1 MTAIVHAVSS
11 RRALIWS
18 GDAAFFGA
26 ARDHLR
32 RLEFDV
38 TVCSDTPV
46 MHARA
51 ELMIVDIDAIAPHW
65 WKSIAAVRTYDKS
78 IRVLLVGSRW
88 PTYARFRAW
97 QPYAYLQKPFSAEHL
112 MRVLEYLKADE

>member
-1 MTAIVHAVSS
+1 MTASVHAVSG

-18 GDAAFFGA
+18 ADPVFFGT
-26 ARDHLR
+26 AREQLR

-38 TVCSDTPV
+38 IVYTGTPAV
-46 MHARA
+46 HPRA
-51 ELMIVDIDAIAPHW
+51 ELMIVDVDDVAPKW
-65 WKSIAAVRTYDKS
+65 WKSIAALRMYDRS

-88 PTYARFRAW
+88 PTFRTLGSW
-97 QPYAYLQKPFSAEHL
+97 RPYAYLQKPFSAEHL